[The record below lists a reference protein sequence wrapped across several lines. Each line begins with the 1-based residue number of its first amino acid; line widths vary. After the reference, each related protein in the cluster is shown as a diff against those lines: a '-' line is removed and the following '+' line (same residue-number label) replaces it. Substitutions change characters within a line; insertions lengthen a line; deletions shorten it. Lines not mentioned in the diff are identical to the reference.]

1 MERNFVQKIEP
12 PTTAYQNR
20 CTKISITSDHNHSP
34 FNQAAITR
42 TTTSLVAKR
51 LHIQTVNLVGLEPPV
66 VFRPNDFILETG
78 QTAGNCAVQA
88 PRESFKPC
96 PRSTPLHG
104 FPDAFTI
111 EARLLPVQASRFAST
126 CSSRGT
132 RLDVDPGSR
141 IVRGVE
147 RNAL

>member
-1 MERNFVQKIEP
+1 MERNSVQKIEP

-88 PRESFKPC
+88 PRESFEALSTIHASAWVSRC
-96 PRSTPLHG
+96 VRHRSSFVAGPGVPFRERVLVSWNAAG
-104 FPDAFTI
+104 
-111 EARLLPVQASRFAST
+111 R
-126 CSSRGT
+126 
-132 RLDVDPGSR
+132 GSR
-141 IVRGVE
+141 ISYRAW
-147 RNAL
+147 RRT